1 MSETETI
8 RPETNAAR
16 PSGRGLYH
24 AFLALVLLAP
34 LPLGSNRPGPAALLA
49 VITGLL
55 LVCWAV
61 RVWRRP
67 ETAAALPRALA
78 AGFVLYGLVCF
89 WVLLQYL
96 PVWPAPLAH
105 PLWAEAS
112 AILGRELPGRLTVN
126 PEATLAGLMR
136 LLTYGAACWLA
147 IQLFRRR
154 DGSARRAV
162 RLIAYGAGI
171 YALYGIAVYLAGNDW
186 LLWYRKWAY
195 TESLT
200 STFVNRNSFATFA
213 GLGLLCALSELI
225 EATRWIG
232 QTKQPLRR
240 RTALFIEQM
249 LTRHWPL
256 AASTL
261 ALAIAL
267 MLTGSRAGIVA
278 TFAGTGLLCV
288 MQLRLYTNGWR
299 SLAIA
304 AGFAAVLAA
313 GLLGIAGELFSERMT
328 RADAAIEE
336 NIRSDVFV
344 MVNDAIK
351 TSPWTGIGLGT
362 FQDVF
367 PAYRTGDL
375 SSRGL
380 WDKAHNTYLENAL
393 ELGIPAA
400 LALHLAIGLGLLAAA
415 GNLRSRGDRRRLAIL
430 GLSATLLV
438 GLHAMVDFSLQM
450 PAIALLYAALLGLSA
465 ASPVRGPARG

>member
-1 MSETETI
+1 MSEAETI

-16 PSGRGLYH
+16 PSRRGLYH
-24 AFLALVLLAP
+24 AFLALLLLAP
-34 LPLGSNRPGPAALLA
+34 LPLGANRPGPAALLA
-49 VITGLL
+49 VAAGLL
-55 LVCWAV
+55 LLWWAV
-61 RVWRRP
+61 RAWARP
-67 ETAAALPRALA
+67 ETAAALSRAPA
-78 AGFVLYGLVCF
+78 AGFALYGLVCL

-112 AILGRELPGRLTVN
+112 QILGRELPGRLTVN

-162 RLIAYGAGI
+162 RLIAYGAGL

-186 LLWYRKWAY
+186 ILWYRKWAY

-240 RTALFIEQM
+240 RAALFIEQM
-249 LTRHWPL
+249 LTRHWAL
-256 AASTL
+256 AASAA

-278 TFAGTGLLCV
+278 SFAGAGLLCA
-288 MQLRLYTNGWR
+288 MQLRLYAKGWR

-313 GLLGIAGELFSERMT
+313 GLLGIAGDLFSERMT
-328 RADAAIEE
+328 RSDAALED
-336 NIRSDVFV
+336 NMRSDVFV
-344 MVNDAIK
+344 MVSDAIK
-351 TSPWTGIGLGT
+351 ASPWTGVGLGS
-362 FQDVF
+362 FPDIF

-380 WDKAHNTYLENAL
+380 WDKAHNSYLENAL

-400 LALHLAIGLGLLAAA
+400 LALHLAIAFGLVAAM
-415 GNLRSRGDRRRLAIL
+415 GNLRSRGDRRRFAIL
-430 GLSATLLV
+430 GLSASLLV
-438 GLHAMVDFSLQM
+438 GLHALVDFSLQM
-450 PAIALLYAALLGLSA
+450 PAIALLYAALLGLAA
-465 ASPVRGPARG
+465 ASPGRATARS